1 MSRQNRWHLV
11 VACLAYKYTN
21 SLTWE
26 SCENGE
32 KKPVPLWN
40 LVEVLR
46 LRQQPNLF
54 GFSRFDRLTVSSM
67 VRLELL
73 TVSRITRSHKI
84 SVNFDTRDS
93 GHTHLT
99 PGTLWIM
106 SFEIPL
112 LFRLRFEHVK
122 FKSKRLC
129 ALLTRSATFFKRKY
143 FETYLFL
150 RVALSNVVI
159 LINSYV
165 NIYRSSF
172 YIYLWPFTVL
182 FYVLHTAQPPI

>member
-1 MSRQNRWHLV
+1 MFSIGIWVSTIGRWRAAARGHPRSPFFFIG
-11 VACLAYKYTN
+11 AFSTGQGRYT
-21 SLTWE
+21 
-26 SCENGE
+26 
-32 KKPVPLWN
+32 
-40 LVEVLR
+40 R
-46 LRQQPNLF
+46 HQQPNLF
-54 GFSRFDRLTVSSM
+54 GFSRFDRLTVSST

-73 TVSRITRSHKI
+73 TGSRITRSHKI